1 MRKTIA
7 FEKPIMIDQNGTKL
21 TIESIAGEVQYR
33 NGHTRFRPDI
43 RGLEGYIDLEIPE
56 QEEQVITQAMEQV
69 TVRKR
74 VKTVVKDETEI
85 IEDIK
90 K

>member
-1 MRKTIA
+1 MRKIIV
-7 FEKPIMIDQNGTKL
+7 FETPITIDQNGTKL

-43 RGLEGYIDLEIPE
+43 RGLEGYIDLEVPE
-56 QEEQVITQAMEQV
+56 AEEQVIIQAMESA

-74 VKTVVKDETEI
+74 VEAVKEP
-85 IEDIK
+85 IEEIK